1 MQRGYLFKDRVLRPS
16 LVTVAINTN
25 ENINHKDSHQTDSS
39 TKEQISDAKSQ
50 QDKKSNNESA

>member
-1 MQRGYLFKDRVLRPS
+1 MWAKVES
-16 LVTVAINTN
+16 AKVTEIINKPNTN